1 MSLKAIAGAA
11 GKISNTVNG
20 NNLTN
25 SLSKSVFG
33 NSRFLR
39 NHERTHDTI
48 VSEISTIQN
57 TLTDLASAAGMKN
70 NMYVIGRIDQTEAGE
85 GVWDRVSNQITGYA
99 QRAISYWT
107 DNGTQNGVIIDGF
120 DNFKGNISVALP
132 DMPVMYDTSVVN
144 QVVRNANRV
153 SMRVYVDLMHSDD
166 LVQNVIQAFA
176 NEFAGL
182 SGTIMNAVSGNTLNR
197 AQRALNSLQWIQE
210 NGQPFKVYTPHKVYE
225 NMLIES
231 IVPINDQKMNEI
243 LCADITFKEIIAT
256 QSLGYASK
264 TTARMAP
271 DAPVNAFA
279 KAVGWIS

>member
-1 MSLKAIAGAA
+1 MSLKAIAGTA

-33 NSRFLR
+33 NSAFLR
-39 NHERTHDTI
+39 NKERKVDT
-48 VSEISTIQN
+48 VASTISTIQN
-57 TLTDLASAAGMKN
+57 TLTDLANATGMKN
-70 NMYVIGRIDQTEAGE
+70 NMYVIGRVDRTEAGE
-85 GVWDRVSNQITGYA
+85 GVWNRISNQITGYA

-153 SMRVYVDLMHSDD
+153 SMRVYVDLMHTDD
-166 LVQNVIQAFA
+166 IVQNVMQAFA
-176 NEFAGL
+176 NSFGGL
-182 SGTIMNAVSGNTLNR
+182 AGTIMNAVAGNNLNR

-256 QSLGYASK
+256 QSLGQASK

-279 KAVGWIS
+279 KAAGWF